1 MRARDKRTGTETS
14 GADVLW
20 SKKNILKKTS
30 DGGGG
35 VVRLGVKNPKS
46 PNWTE
51 TNQLTIYKRGRG
63 FSRVIQILIR

>member
-1 MRARDKRTGTETS
+1 MGG
-14 GADVLW
+14 GADVLS
-20 SKKNILKKTS
+20 SKNNNIKKMS
-30 DGGGG
+30 RGEGG
-35 VVRLGVKNPKS
+35 VTSENPKS